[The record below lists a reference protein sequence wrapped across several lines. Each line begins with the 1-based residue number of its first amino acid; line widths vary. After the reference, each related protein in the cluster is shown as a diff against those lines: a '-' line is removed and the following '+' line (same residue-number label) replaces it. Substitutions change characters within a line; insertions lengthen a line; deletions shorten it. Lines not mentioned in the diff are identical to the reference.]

1 MKTCIY
7 LIIICLSFPCH
18 LNAQTNI
25 AGHEKYDSYNQYIY
39 VDNLDQRLIPEI
51 FNTTY
56 YSKLKVTDYRVDSQ
70 KIDTIQ
76 QKREIYVYTKYAK
89 EGYLFVNNKIM
100 DKIKEL
106 DCCLNGVKVSYMYN
120 DKIISTKSDVN
131 RILKLKP
138 KNMEISAILYDKKI
152 KTISVYLKSK

>member
-1 MKTCIY
+1 M
-7 LIIICLSFPCH
+7 
-18 LNAQTNI
+18 
-25 AGHEKYDSYNQYIY
+25 
-39 VDNLDQRLIPEI
+39 
-51 FNTTY
+51 
-56 YSKLKVTDYRVDSQ
+56 
-70 KIDTIQ
+70 
-76 QKREIYVYTKYAK
+76 YTKYAK

>member
-56 YSKLKVTDYRVDSQ
+56 YSIVKETDYRVDSQ

-89 EGYLFVNNKIM
+89 EGYLFVNNT
-100 DKIKEL
+100 
-106 DCCLNGVKVSYMYN
+106 NQ
-120 DKIISTKSDVN
+120 
-131 RILKLKP
+131 
-138 KNMEISAILYDKKI
+138 
-152 KTISVYLKSK
+152 YLIP

>member
-1 MKTCIY
+1 M
-7 LIIICLSFPCH
+7 SFPCH

-56 YSKLKVTDYRVDSQ
+56 YSKLKETDYRVDSQ

-76 QKREIYVYTKYAK
+76 QKREIYVYTKYAND
-89 EGYLFVNNKIM
+89 GYLLAFQRFSCGKNCFIFAIASSFVIF
-100 DKIKEL
+100 ISESL
-106 DCCLNGVKVSYMYN
+106 LNS
-120 DKIISTKSDVN
+120 STN
-131 RILKLKP
+131 W
-138 KNMEISAILYDKKI
+138 AQ
-152 KTISVYLKSK
+152 